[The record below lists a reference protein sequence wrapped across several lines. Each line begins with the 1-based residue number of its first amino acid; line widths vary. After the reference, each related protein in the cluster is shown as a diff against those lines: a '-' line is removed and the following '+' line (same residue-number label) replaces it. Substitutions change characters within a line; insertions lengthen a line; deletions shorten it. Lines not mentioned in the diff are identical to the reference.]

1 MRNRLAEVLS
11 KLLDGLAKENSLEQV
26 ELKLL
31 KKKKYDKT
39 IVAAAYSWIFDK
51 INANELS
58 TQNHIPG
65 SKGMRFFSED
75 ELHFIGMKNYNRLL
89 KLFNI
94 GLLTHA
100 DLDVIMEQIFFFP
113 QFPLSEDQMNF
124 LILNSI
130 IDVDKLSIPGS
141 RKLLYLSDKIN

>member
-26 ELKLL
+26 EIKLL

-39 IVAAAYSWIFDK
+39 IVATAYSWIYDK
-51 INANELS
+51 INANLHEHKTS
-58 TQNHIPG
+58 QSI
-65 SKGMRFFSED
+65 SKGMRIFSED
-75 ELHFIGMKNYNRLL
+75 EMHVIGMKNYNRIL
-89 KLFNI
+89 KLYNI
-94 GLLTHA
+94 GLLTNP
-100 DLDVIMEQIFFFP
+100 DLDGIMEQIFFFRE
-113 QFPLSEDQMNF
+113 FPLSEDEMNF

-141 RKLLYLSDKIN
+141 RMLLYLSDKIN

>member
-39 IVAAAYSWIFDK
+39 VVATAYSWIFDK
-51 INANELS
+51 INANEHGYKTRQS
-58 TQNHIPG
+58 
-65 SKGMRFFSED
+65 SSRGMRIFSED
-75 ELHFIGMKNYNRLL
+75 EMHIIGMKNYNRLL

-94 GLLTHA
+94 GLLINS
-100 DLDVIMEQIFFFP
+100 DLDGIMEQIFFFP
-113 QFPLSEDQMNF
+113 EFPLTEDEMNF

>member
-39 IVAAAYSWIFDK
+39 VVATAYSWIYDK
-51 INANELS
+51 INAN
-58 TQNHIPG
+58 QHG
-65 SKGMRFFSED
+65 SKTHQSISRGMRIFSED
-75 ELHFIGMKNYNRLL
+75 EMHVIGMKNYNRLL
-89 KLFNI
+89 KLYNI
-94 GLLTHA
+94 GLLIDS
-100 DLDVIMEQIFFFP
+100 DLDGIMEQIFFFP
-113 QFPLSEDQMNF
+113 EFPLSEDEMNF

>member
-11 KLLDGLAKENSLEQV
+11 KLLDGLAKDKSLEHV
-26 ELKLL
+26 ESKLL

-39 IVAAAYSWIFDK
+39 IVATAYSWIIDK
-51 INANELS
+51 INAN
-58 TQNHIPG
+58 QVGHISHPTV
-65 SKGMRFFSED
+65 SKGMRIFSED
-75 ELHFIGMKNYNRLL
+75 EMHIIGIQNYNRIL

-94 GLLTHA
+94 GLLTNS
-100 DLDVIMEQIFFFP
+100 DLDGIMEQIFFFP
-113 QFPLSEDQMNF
+113 EFPLTEDEMNF

>member
-26 ELKLL
+26 EIKLL
-31 KKKKYDKT
+31 KKKKFDKT
-39 IVAAAYSWIFDK
+39 VVATAYSWIYDK
-51 INANELS
+51 INANQLGRKTHKS
-58 TQNHIPG
+58 I
-65 SKGMRFFSED
+65 SKGMRIFSED
-75 ELHFIGMKNYNRLL
+75 EMHIIGVKNYNRLL
-89 KLFNI
+89 KLYNI
-94 GLLTHA
+94 SLLTNS
-100 DLDVIMEQIFFFP
+100 DLDGIMEQIFFFP
-113 QFPLSEDQMNF
+113 EFPLSDDEMNF